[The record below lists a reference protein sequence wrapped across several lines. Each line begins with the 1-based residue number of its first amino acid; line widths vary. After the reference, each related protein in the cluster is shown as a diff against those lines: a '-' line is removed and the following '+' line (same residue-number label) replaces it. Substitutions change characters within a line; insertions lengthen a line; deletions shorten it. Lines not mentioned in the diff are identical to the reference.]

1 MNIYKDIIILI
12 AATLVMVIIIVFGL
26 SYIIDIKPS
35 LSPQEKRFARFSYE
49 KVKIVERKP
58 AVLANTRSPLEDKEG
73 GGAKDFPSEALADI
87 APAIRDEKNKGVEKE
102 KNTTQKL
109 SLILIKDRAR
119 LAIVNGIV
127 VREGDMTKSGK
138 VQKITKDGIILK
150 DSEGEKW
157 LKIE

>member
-12 AATLVMVIIIVFGL
+12 AATLVMIIIFVFGL

-35 LSPQEKRFARFSYE
+35 LSLQEKRFARFSYE
-49 KVKIVERKP
+49 KIKIVERKP
-58 AVLANTRSPLEDKEG
+58 VALVNIKSPLEDTEG
-73 GGAKDFPSEALADI
+73 REREFPSEALANI
-87 APAIRDEKNKGVEKE
+87 APVIRDEKNKGVEKE

-109 SLILIKDRAR
+109 SLILIKDHAR

>member
-12 AATLVMVIIIVFGL
+12 AATLVMVIIFVFGL
-26 SYIIDIKPS
+26 SYIIDIKSS
-35 LSPQEKRFARFSYE
+35 LSLQEKRFARFSYE
-49 KVKIVERKP
+49 KVKILERKP
-58 AVLANTRSPLEDKEG
+58 VVLANIKSPLEDMEG
-73 GGAKDFPSEALADI
+73 RGREFPSEALADI
-87 APAIRDEKNKGVEKE
+87 APVIRDEKNKGMEKE

-109 SLILIKDRAR
+109 SLILIKDHAK

>member
-12 AATLVMVIIIVFGL
+12 AATLVMVVIIVLGM
-26 SYIIDIKPS
+26 SYVIDIKPS
-35 LSPQEKRFARFSYE
+35 LSSQEKRFARFSYE

-58 AVLANTRSPLEDKEG
+58 AVLANMRSPLEDKEG
-73 GGAKDFPSEALADI
+73 RGREFPLEALADI
-87 APAIRDEKNKGVEKE
+87 APVIGDEKHKGMEKE

-109 SLILIKDRAR
+109 SLILIKDHAR